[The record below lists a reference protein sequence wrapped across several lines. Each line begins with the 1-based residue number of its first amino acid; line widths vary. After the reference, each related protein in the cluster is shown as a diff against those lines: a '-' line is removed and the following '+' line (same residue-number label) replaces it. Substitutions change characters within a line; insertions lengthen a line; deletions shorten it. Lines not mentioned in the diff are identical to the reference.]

1 LPAGVKETFLEKEKK
16 MAKENSKK
24 RESELRQRA
33 EKILSVKPE
42 AFQSLPSVD
51 VQKLIHE
58 LSVHQIELEMQNA
71 ELRRVQLELQEA
83 RDKYVDLYD
92 FAPTGYFTL
101 DSNSLI
107 LEVNLAGGNLLGSEK
122 HSLIGTQ
129 FAASISPDSQD
140 VFYFHYRNMLKT
152 GLKCNQDA

>member
-51 VQKLIHE
+51 VR
-58 LSVHQIELEMQNA
+58 S
-71 ELRRVQLELQEA
+71 
-83 RDKYVDLYD
+83 
-92 FAPTGYFTL
+92 
-101 DSNSLI
+101 
-107 LEVNLAGGNLLGSEK
+107 
-122 HSLIGTQ
+122 
-129 FAASISPDSQD
+129 
-140 VFYFHYRNMLKT
+140 
-152 GLKCNQDA
+152 